1 MMRYSFITILLISV
15 TMEACEAQS
24 LKTHQWQNRILLV
37 IAEDTS
43 NINFQKQIKYLQ
55 SNKEDLTERKLLIYK
70 VFPNQ
75 YIKGLDN
82 SITEPSNDLYQKYN
96 SKSASFKVVLIGL
109 DGGVKLKQK
118 DIITLEQLKGIID
131 AMPMRMEELRK
142 KERE

>member
-1 MMRYSFITILLISV
+1 
-15 TMEACEAQS
+15 MEACEAQS